1 MENGDLGVR
10 TRNVPSL
17 VEQEHKQE
25 QGDAIIPLLLVV
37 VIAALGAPQKHLI
50 ATTILV
56 QVKKYFNIDFRVL

>member
-17 VEQEHKQE
+17 VGEELKQE
-25 QGDAIIPLLLVV
+25 QGDVIIPLLLVV
-37 VIAALGAPQKHLI
+37 VIVALGAPQKHLI

-56 QVKKYFNIDFRVL
+56 QVKKCSNIDFRVL